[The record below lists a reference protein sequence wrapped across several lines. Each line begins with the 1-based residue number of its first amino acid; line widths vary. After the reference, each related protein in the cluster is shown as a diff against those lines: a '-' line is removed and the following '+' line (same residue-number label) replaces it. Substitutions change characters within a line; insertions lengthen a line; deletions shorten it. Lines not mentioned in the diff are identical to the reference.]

1 MQVLMKRYITIL
13 NLILTTAAIY
23 FAVSICYKII
33 GLKLD
38 SGLSHPAAGKRYA
51 AVETSIPDK
60 SARYEPIRT
69 QNRFEVKTAKLEKTD
84 PNAGDALKKT
94 RPELK
99 LWGTVLRPGDRSY
112 AVIES
117 NDGKQGLYRVGDTVS
132 DATVKLILRGK
143 IVLVINGEDAI
154 LELEK
159 ISSGTASEL
168 KIPDGQQLPRR
179 IHVERSQINNALQN
193 ISQLSQQVNIRPHF
207 ENGEPSGLMLSRIEP
222 DSIIDHIGLM
232 NGDIIVGANGKRIDS
247 VEHAIAAYES
257 LKSSSNIRLE
267 IKRKGR
273 NRSIDYVIE

>member
-38 SGLSHPAAGKRYA
+38 SGLPHPAAGKRYA

-60 SARYEPIRT
+60 SVRYGPIRT

-143 IVLVINGEDAI
+143 IVLSINGKDEI

-159 ISSGTASEL
+159 MPSGTTSE
-168 KIPDGQQLPRR
+168 PDRPGRHQNLQR
-179 IHVERSQINNALQN
+179 IHVERSQIDNAVQN
-193 ISQLSQQVNIRPHF
+193 IGQLSRQVNIRPHF
-207 ENGEPSGLMLSRIEP
+207 EDGKPSGLILSRIQP

-232 NGDIIVGANGKRIDS
+232 NGDVIVGANGKRIES
-247 VEHAIAAYES
+247 VEHALAAYES